1 MMSNIRIVTDST
13 AYIPS
18 SYLESQ
24 KIHRVPLYINFEG
37 ETKPEG
43 LPGEFD
49 DFYDR
54 LQNSKG
60 FPSTSQPS
68 TGDFIK
74 NFEEI
79 FDKNPDGEIIVLTL
93 SSKLSGTYNS
103 ACSAAEMVA
112 PERISVID
120 SLSAVA
126 NLQHLVK
133 ITKQLIE
140 EGHRRE
146 DIVKTIEAQK
156 KRAKVFVTV
165 GTLNFLKKGGRL
177 TGSQAVLGSVL
188 NIKPIITLEEGI
200 LRPIDKVRG
209 KKKALDK
216 MVSMIIERPTHL
228 SICHINADEEAE
240 RLREK
245 LQEKHPELTVGIEAI
260 GPVIGAHLGPKAIGF
275 CYLY

>member
-1 MMSNIRIVTDST
+1 MNPITIVTDST
-13 AYIPS
+13 AYIES
-18 SYLESQ
+18 SYLEEH
-24 KIHRVPLYINFEG
+24 KIYRVPLYINFEG
-37 ETKPEG
+37 KTTPEG

-49 DFYDR
+49 AFYKQ
-54 LQNSKG
+54 LESSSS

-68 TGDFIK
+68 TGDFMK
-74 NFEEI
+74 TFEEI
-79 FDKNPDGEIIVLTL
+79 FEKNPQREIIVLTL

-112 PERISVID
+112 PEKISVID
-120 SLSAVA
+120 SYSAVA
-126 NLQHLVK
+126 NLQHLVQ
-133 ITKQLIE
+133 ITNQLIE
-140 EGHRRE
+140 EGHSRE
-146 DIVKTIEAQK
+146 DIVKTIESQK

-177 TGSQAVLGSVL
+177 SGSQAALGSVL
-188 NIKPIITLEEGI
+188 NIKPIITLEEGV

-228 SICHINADEEAE
+228 SICHINAEDEAE
-240 RLREK
+240 QLKEK
-245 LQEKHPELTVGIEAI
+245 LEANHPELTVGIEII

>member
-1 MMSNIRIVTDST
+1 MSSITIVTDST
-13 AYIPS
+13 AYIES
-18 SYLESQ
+18 SYLQEH

-37 ETKPEG
+37 ETNPEG

-49 DFYDR
+49 EFYT
-54 LQNSKG
+54 LLENSKS

-74 NFEEI
+74 TFEKI
-79 FDKNPDGEIIVLTL
+79 FEKNPDEEIIVLAI

-103 ACSAAEMVA
+103 ACSAVEMVN
-112 PERISVID
+112 PKKITVID
-120 SLSAVA
+120 SLSSVA
-126 NLQHLVK
+126 NLHHLVK
-133 ITKQLIE
+133 ITRQLIE
-140 EGHRRE
+140 EGHSRE
-146 DIVKTIEAQK
+146 DIVKTVEAQK
-156 KRAKVFVTV
+156 KRAKVYVTV

-177 TGSQAVLGSVL
+177 SGSQAALGSVL
-188 NIKPIITLEEGI
+188 NIKPIITLEDGV

-216 MVSMIIERPTHL
+216 MVSMIIEPPTFL
-228 SICHINADEEAE
+228 SICHINAEDEAE
-240 RLREK
+240 KLKLKLEEK
-245 LQEKHPELTVGIEAI
+245 FPDLSVGIEII

>member
-1 MMSNIRIVTDST
+1 MSNITIVTDST

-18 SYLESQ
+18 SYLENE

-37 ETKPEG
+37 ETNPEG

-49 DFYDR
+49 DFYNR
-54 LQNSKG
+54 LENSKS

-74 NFEEI
+74 IFEKI
-79 FDKNPDGEIIVLTL
+79 FEKNPEREIIVLTL

-112 PERISVID
+112 PGKISVVD

-126 NLQHLVK
+126 NLHHLVK

-140 EGHRRE
+140 EEHTRE

-156 KRAKVFVTV
+156 KRAKVYVTV
-165 GTLNFLKKGGRL
+165 GSLSFLKKGGRL
-177 TGSQAVLGSVL
+177 SGSQAALGSVL
-188 NIKPIITLEEGI
+188 NIKPIITLENGI
-200 LRPIDKVRG
+200 LYSIDKVRG
-209 KKKALDK
+209 KKKALNK
-216 MVSMIIERPTHL
+216 MVSMIIEQPTHL
-228 SICHINADEEAE
+228 SICHINAEDEAE
-240 RLREK
+240 GLRQK
-245 LQEKHPELTVGIEAI
+245 LQEKHPELTVGIEII

>member
-1 MMSNIRIVTDST
+1 MKPITIVTDST

-18 SYLESQ
+18 SYLKNQ

-37 ETKPEG
+37 ETNPEG

-49 DFYDR
+49 DFYNR
-54 LQNSKG
+54 LERSKG

-68 TGDFIK
+68 AGDFIQT
-74 NFEEI
+74 FEGI
-79 FDKNPDGEIIVLTL
+79 FQKNPDGEIIVLTL
-93 SSKLSGTYNS
+93 SSKLSGTYSS

-112 PERISVID
+112 PEKISVVD

-126 NLQHLVK
+126 NLQHLVR
-133 ITKQLIE
+133 IARQLVE
-140 EGHRRE
+140 EGHDRE

-156 KRAKVFVTV
+156 KRAKVYVTV

-177 TGSQAVLGSVL
+177 SGSQAALGSVF
-188 NIKPIITLEEGI
+188 NIKPIITLEEGL

-245 LQEKHPELTVGIEAI
+245 LQEKHPELTIGIETI

>member
-1 MMSNIRIVTDST
+1 MSLITIVTDST
-13 AYIPS
+13 AYIES
-18 SYLESQ
+18 SYLQEH

-37 ETKPEG
+37 ETNPEG

-49 DFYDR
+49 EFYAQ
-54 LQNSKG
+54 LGNSRS

-74 NFEEI
+74 TFEQI
-79 FDKNPDGEIIVLTL
+79 FEKNPRGEIIVLTL

-112 PERISVID
+112 PEKISVID
-120 SLSAVA
+120 SYSAVA

-133 ITKQLIE
+133 ITRGLIE
-140 EGHRRE
+140 EGHSRE
-146 DIVKTIEAQK
+146 DIVKTVEAQK
-156 KRAKVFVTV
+156 KRAKVYVTV
-165 GTLNFLKKGGRL
+165 GTLSFLKKGGRL
-177 TGSQAVLGSVL
+177 SGSQAALGSVL
-188 NIKPIITLEEGI
+188 NIKPIITLEEGV
-200 LRPIDKVRG
+200 LRSIDKVRG

-228 SICHINADEEAE
+228 SICHINADDEAQS
-240 RLREK
+240 LKQK
-245 LQEKHPELTVGIEAI
+245 LEEKHPELSVGIEII

>member
-1 MMSNIRIVTDST
+1 MSSITIVTDST
-13 AYIPS
+13 AYIES
-18 SYLESQ
+18 SYLQEH

-37 ETKPEG
+37 ETTPEG

-49 DFYDR
+49 EFYAQ
-54 LQNSKG
+54 LETSHS
-60 FPSTSQPS
+60 FPTTSQPS

-74 NFEEI
+74 TFEKIFEE
-79 FDKNPDGEIIVLTL
+79 NPDGEIIALTI

-103 ACSAAEMVA
+103 ACSAAEMTA
-112 PERISVID
+112 PEKISVID
-120 SLSAVA
+120 SLSSVA
-126 NLQHLVK
+126 NLHHLVK
-133 ITKQLIE
+133 IAGQLIV
-140 EGHRRE
+140 EGHSRE
-146 DIVKTIEAQK
+146 DIVKTLESQK
-156 KRAKVFVTV
+156 KRAKVYVTV

-177 TGSQAVLGSVL
+177 SGSQAALGSMF

-228 SICHINADEEAE
+228 SICHINADDEAQS
-240 RLREK
+240 LKQK
-245 LQEKHPELTVGIEAI
+245 LEEKHPELSVGIEII